1 MREALLICLTVVLLI
16 IGILVI
22 KNMGVDNSSGVTK
35 TRAEKYTDRAE
46 NAAVKTEAR
55 IKDTNALVS
64 GSE

>member
-35 TRAEKYTDRAE
+35 TRAEKYTDRAK

>member
-35 TRAEKYTDRAE
+35 TGAEKYTDRAE